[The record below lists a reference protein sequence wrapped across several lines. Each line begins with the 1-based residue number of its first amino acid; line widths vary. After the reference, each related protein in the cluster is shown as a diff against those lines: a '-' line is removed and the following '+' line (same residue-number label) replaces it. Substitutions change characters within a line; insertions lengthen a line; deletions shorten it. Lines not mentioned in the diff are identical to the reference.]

1 METYDDYKEYGFN
14 VTIPL
19 DEDEDTT
26 KCPRCKCKRV
36 KMFPEVDLVI
46 YECDCAVIERK
57 EKTLVL
63 IGHKCEANLWLK

>member
-46 YECDCAVIERK
+46 YECD
-57 EKTLVL
+57 
-63 IGHKCEANLWLK
+63 